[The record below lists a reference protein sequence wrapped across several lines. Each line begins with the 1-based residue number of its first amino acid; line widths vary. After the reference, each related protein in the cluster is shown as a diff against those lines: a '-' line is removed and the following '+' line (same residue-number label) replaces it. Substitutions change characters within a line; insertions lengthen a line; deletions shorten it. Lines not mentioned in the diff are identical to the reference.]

1 MRCIHYLVEDE
12 LVKVIRTGVV
22 TQGLEEEEEDAGSD
36 DAASLSGLDQEFTSQ
51 LLSGVRFAP
60 LSMFPVIYTIIPSN
74 VWNPS
79 IRRFYPNEHRCAS
92 MALLMCSNSE
102 IVQPL
107 PRVPTPDERFNAAA
121 MLPKSIW
128 LEILSYTHRRC
139 KCSIAF
145 MFADTDRV
153 QI

>member
-1 MRCIHYLVEDE
+1 M
-12 LVKVIRTGVV
+12 KVIRTGVLA
-22 TQGLEEEEEDAGSD
+22 QGLDDDARSEE
-36 DAASLSGLDQEFTSQ
+36 DAASLSGLDEEFTSQ

-60 LSMFPVIYTIIPSN
+60 LAMHPVIYTTIPSN

-79 IRRFYPNEHRCAS
+79 IRHFYPNEHQCAS

-102 IVQPL
+102 LVQPL
-107 PRVPTPDERFNAAA
+107 PPMEERFNAAA

-139 KCSIAF
+139 KSIKAF
-145 MFADTDRV
+145 KCIAIV
-153 QI
+153 CLQHLNK

>member
-1 MRCIHYLVEDE
+1 MCYIPCLVDDE
-12 LVKVIRTGVV
+12 LVKVIRTGVIA
-22 TQGLEEEEEDAGSD
+22 QGLED
-36 DAASLSGLDQEFTSQ
+36 DASSEAASFSGLDEEFTSQ

-60 LSMFPVIYTIIPSN
+60 LAMRPVIYTTIPSN
-74 VWNPS
+74 IWNPS
-79 IRRFYPNEHRCAS
+79 LRRFYPNEHQCAS

-107 PRVPTPDERFNAAA
+107 PQVPTPDERCNAAA

-139 KCSIAF
+139 KSIKALKCI
-145 MFADTDRV
+145 AIVRV
-153 QI
+153 